1 MPQGNIVS
9 AKRTFRYISM
19 AMDTDYSEKRL
30 DMMRAS
36 FVISIDLHYHQAPLH
51 PSSTTSDCISL
62 ALYVTPGRDL
72 RVNYHW

>member
-1 MPQGNIVS
+1 
-9 AKRTFRYISM
+9 M
-19 AMDTDYSEKRL
+19 AMDTDNSEKRL

-36 FVISIDLHYHQAPLH
+36 FLISIDLHYHQAPLH
-51 PSSTTSDCISL
+51 QSSSTTSDCIPF